1 MTFES
6 LNKNM
11 FNKKLIWSL
20 VLMAASS
27 VAFGQ
32 SAPENWFNLDKKSNK
47 VFGVST
53 EKAYNE
59 LLKNKKSVSVIVG
72 VLDSGVDEDHEDLKN
87 VMWINEDEIPGNG
100 KDDDNN
106 GYVDD
111 IYGWN
116 FIGGKDGKNVEYD
129 SYELTRVYKKL
140 MDKYENMAEATM
152 TDEDKKGYQDF
163 LELKVDFLQKSIQAK
178 AMFEIYS
185 KSLKRFEAIEN
196 GIGKGENFTIEDL
209 KKYKP
214 ANSQEAATVEKFITY
229 MGAGEKYSTIKASLK
244 QAYDHFDKEA
254 NYGYNV
260 NYDSRTIIG
269 DDYNNDFEKS
279 YGNNDVTGPDASHGT
294 HVAGIIGAQR
304 DNSLG
309 VKGVANNVKI
319 MSVRCVP
326 DGDERDKDVANAI
339 RYAVDNGALVINM
352 SFGKAF
358 PWNKKLVDDAVKYA
372 ESKDVLL
379 VHGAGN
385 DSKDIDLN
393 INYPNPNYADNNKR
407 ASNWI
412 EVGASS
418 WVKGKSRTATF
429 SNFGKKNVDVFAP
442 GVSIYSTIP
451 GSKYASF
458 DGTSMASPCT
468 AGVAALIRSY
478 FPDLTASQVRTIL
491 MKSTTKVKGKLYLP
505 GTKKTTKL
513 RKISV
518 SGGIVNAYKAVKM
531 ADKMSKY

>member
-1 MTFES
+1 
-6 LNKNM
+6 M

-20 VLMAASS
+20 VLMATSS
-27 VAFGQ
+27 MAIGQ
-32 SAPENWFNLDKKSNK
+32 SAPENWFNLDLKANK
-47 VFGVST
+47 VLGVST
-53 EKAYNE
+53 EKAYE
-59 LLKNKKSVSVIVG
+59 KVLKSKKSVQVIVG

-87 VMWINEDEIPGNG
+87 VMWINEDEIPGNTI
-100 KDDDNN
+100 DDDKN

-111 IYGWN
+111 IFGWN
-116 FIGGKDGKNVEYD
+116 FIGGKDGKNVEKD
-129 SYELTRVYKKL
+129 SYEITRVYKKL
-140 MDKYENMAEATM
+140 SDKYENMPEASMMDAE
-152 TDEDKKGYQDF
+152 KKEYQKF
-163 LELKVDFLQKSIQAK
+163 LELKVDFLQKSIQSK
-178 AMFEIYS
+178 AMFEIYA

-196 GIGKGENFTIEDL
+196 GIGKGENFTVEDL
-209 KKYKP
+209 KNYKP
-214 ANSQEAATVEKFITY
+214 ANSQEAATVDKFTTY
-229 MGAGEKYSTIKASLK
+229 MQTGEKYSTIKANLK
-244 QAYDHFDKEA
+244 QSYEHFDKEA

-260 NYDSRTIIG
+260 NYDSRLIVG
-269 DDYNNDFEKS
+269 DNYEDQTEKY
-279 YGNNDVTGPDASHGT
+279 YGNNDVTGHDASHGT

-326 DGDERDKDVANAI
+326 DGDERDKDIANSI
-339 RYAVDNGALVINM
+339 RYAVDNGAKVINM

-358 PWNKKLVDDAVKYA
+358 PWNKTIVDEAVKYA

-385 DSKDIDLN
+385 ESKDIDVN
-393 INYPNPNYADNNKR
+393 INYPNPNIAADNKR
-407 ASNWI
+407 ATNWV

-418 WVKGKSRTATF
+418 WVKGKGATANF

-478 FPDLTASQVRTIL
+478 FPDLTAAQVRTIL
-491 MKSTTKVKGKLYLP
+491 MKSTTKVKKKVYLP
-505 GTKKTTKL
+505 GTQKSIKL
-513 RKISV
+513 KKISV
-518 SGGIVNAYKAVKM
+518 TGGVVNAFKAVKL
-531 ADKMSKY
+531 ADKMSKF

>member
-1 MTFES
+1 
-6 LNKNM
+6 M
-11 FNKKLIWSL
+11 FNKKLLWSL

-27 VAFGQ
+27 IAFGQ
-32 SAPENWFNLDKKSNK
+32 NAPENWFNLDKKTDH
-47 VFGVST
+47 VLGVST

-59 LLKNKKSVSVIVG
+59 LLKNKKSVPVIVG
-72 VLDSGVDEDHEDLKN
+72 ILDSGVDEDHEDLKN

-106 GYVDD
+106 GYIDD

-116 FIGGKDGKNVEYD
+116 FIGGKDGKNVDHD

-140 MDKYENMAEATM
+140 SEKYGNMPEATM
-152 TDEDKKGYQDF
+152 TEVEKAGYQKF

-185 KSLKRFEAIEN
+185 KSMKRFEAIEN
-196 GIGKGENFTIEDL
+196 RIGKGENFTIDDL

-214 ANSQEAATVEKFITY
+214 DNSQEAATVEKLITY
-229 MGAGEKYSTIKASLK
+229 MQTGEQYSTIKANWK
-244 QAYDHFDKEA
+244 QEYNYFDKEA
-254 NYGYNV
+254 NYRYNID
-260 NYDSRTIIG
+260 YDSRIIVG
-269 DDYNNDFEKS
+269 DNYDDPTEKY

-304 DNSLG
+304 DNNLG
-309 VKGVANNVKI
+309 VKGVANNVRI

-326 DGDERDKDVANAI
+326 DGDERDKDIANAI
-339 RYAVDNGALVINM
+339 RYATDNGAKVINM

-358 PWNKKLVDDAVKYA
+358 SWDKNLVDEAVKYA

-385 DSKDIDLN
+385 DSKNIDVN
-393 INYPNPNYADNNKR
+393 INYPNPNYEKDKRR
-407 ASNWI
+407 ASNWV

-418 WVKGKSRTATF
+418 WVGGKARLATF

-458 DGTSMASPCT
+458 NGTSMAAPCT

-478 FPDLTASQVRTIL
+478 FPDLTAAQVRTIL
-491 MKSTTKVKGKLYLP
+491 LKSTTKVRGKVYLP
-505 GTKKTTKL
+505 GTKKSTKL
-513 RKISV
+513 KRISK
-518 SGGIVNAYKAVKM
+518 SGGVVNAYKAVKM

>member
-1 MTFES
+1 M
-6 LNKNM
+6 
-11 FNKKLIWSL
+11 
-20 VLMAASS
+20 ASS
-27 VAFGQ
+27 SLAIGQ
-32 SAPENWFNLDKKSNK
+32 NAPENWFNLDLKTNK
-47 VFGVST
+47 VLGVST
-53 EKAYNE
+53 EKAYE
-59 LLKNKKSVSVIVG
+59 QLLKTKKSVPVIVG

-87 VMWINEDEIPGNG
+87 VMWINEGEIPGNNI
-100 KDDDNN
+100 DDDKN
-106 GYVDD
+106 GYIDD
-111 IYGWN
+111 IFGWN
-116 FIGGKDGKNVEYD
+116 FIGGKDGRNVERD
-129 SYELTRVYKKL
+129 SYEITRVYKKL
-140 MDKYENMAEATM
+140 KEKYESIPEANM
-152 TDEDKKGYQDF
+152 TDAEKKGYQEY
-163 LELKVDFLQKSIQAK
+163 LAIKVDFLQKSVQSK

-185 KSLKRFEAIEN
+185 KSLKRFEAIEK
-196 GIGKGENFTIEDL
+196 GIGKGENFTVEDL
-209 KKYKP
+209 KNYIP
-214 ANSQEAATVEKFITY
+214 TSTQEASTIEKFIVY
-229 MGAGEKYSTIKASLK
+229 MQSGEKYSTIKTNLM
-244 QAYDHFDKEA
+244 QAYEHFDKEA

-260 NYDSRTIIG
+260 NYDSRLIVG
-269 DDYNNDFEKS
+269 DDYDNQNERY

-326 DGDERDKDVANAI
+326 DGDERDKDIANSI
-339 RYAVDNGALVINM
+339 RYAVDNGAKVINM

-358 PWNKKLVDDAVKYA
+358 PWNKAIVDEAVKYA

-385 DSKDIDLN
+385 DSKDIDVN
-393 INYPNPNYADNNKR
+393 INYPNPNIASDNSR
-407 ASNWI
+407 ASNWV

-418 WVKGKSRTATF
+418 WIKGKDITASF

-451 GSKYASF
+451 DSKYASF

-478 FPDLTASQVRTIL
+478 FPDLSAAQVRTIL
-491 MKSTTKVKGKLYLP
+491 MKSTTKVKKKVYIP
-505 GTKKTTKL
+505 GTKKSTKL
-513 RKISV
+513 KKISV
-518 SGGIVNAYKAVKM
+518 TGGIVNAFKAVKM